1 MSAGLPDRPSLA
13 DRIGN
18 HRERYARDSHQA
30 PVGPKPPG
38 KRSTVVT
45 GIKPHSREGHVW
57 RHQLRAPAVQFALQ
71 RKAAK
76 KKAERERILYG
87 SKPTLEQRLAALP
100 PPTHTPIAPKPVLL
114 SFDRLTPD
122 DLVQIFTP
130 KFAAT
135 LKRLEVFA
143 DLDIDERVPHDHEQD
158 LRHLINSL
166 THISQRLS
174 QASGT
179 TTHQE
184 WQSWNFGLKQ
194 IGEISFKGLRGNQA
208 CIIKALV
215 SVWRSNYF
223 ESF

>member
-45 GIKPHSREGHVW
+45 GIKPHSREGHAW

-71 RKAAK
+71 RKAAE

-122 DLVQIFTP
+122 DLVRIFTP

-158 LRHLINSL
+158 LRCLINSL
-166 THISQRLS
+166 THYSCKSDKGRGYGIR
-174 QASGT
+174 
-179 TTHQE
+179 
-184 WQSWNFGLKQ
+184 
-194 IGEISFKGLRGNQA
+194 SF
-208 CIIKALV
+208 V
-215 SVWRSNYF
+215 S
-223 ESF
+223 